1 MLKGPGP
8 ETWFRPYSIVAME
21 TAGQRPRRPKGQNC
35 ISAVAECYAIKAI
48 AAKWWEC
55 GRSTTV
61 SQVLQLINSNDGDDR
76 FRLPEG
82 SGTNR
87 EFIRGIDMSSVTV
100 ELELP
105 QDWKRFQM
113 PVALKARLNSL
124 LDEQDKTEKLSKA
137 EREEAQ
143 ALTELVDLLSL
154 MKLRAERAGLNKR

>member
-1 MLKGPGP
+1 
-8 ETWFRPYSIVAME
+8 ME

-55 GRSTTV
+55 ERSTTV
-61 SQVLQLINSNDGDDR
+61 SQVLHLINSNDGEDR
-76 FRLPEG
+76 FRLLEG
-82 SGTNR
+82 GDTIGDDR
-87 EFIRGIDMSSVTV
+87 EFIRGGIDMSSVTV

-124 LDEQDKTEKLSKA
+124 LDEQDKTGKLSKA

-154 MKLRAERAGLNKR
+154 MKLRAERAGLSKR

>member
-1 MLKGPGP
+1 MYLGGGRILRSEAYRREMVGMGAKRI
-8 ETWFRPYSIVAME
+8 TVAQTLHLIE
-21 TAGQRPRRPKGQNC
+21 SNAG
-35 ISAVAECYAIKAI
+35 ED
-48 AAKWWEC
+48 W
-55 GRSTTV
+55 
-61 SQVLQLINSNDGDDR
+61 
-76 FRLPEG
+76 FRLPDG
-82 SGTNR
+82 SGTIRKLR

-124 LDEQDKTEKLSKA
+124 LDEQDKFGKLSRA
-137 EREEAQ
+137 EREEAR

>member
-1 MLKGPGP
+1 MAK
-8 ETWFRPYSIVAME
+8 YY
-21 TAGQRPRRPKGQNC
+21 
-35 ISAVAECYAIKAI
+35 AVRAI
-48 AAKWWEC
+48 AAKWREC
-55 GRSTTV
+55 GRNTTV
-61 SQVLQLINSNDGDDR
+61 SQVLHLIEWNAGEDW
-76 FRLPEG
+76 FRLPDG
-82 SGTNR
+82 SGTIRKLR
-87 EFIRGIDMSSVTV
+87 ELIRGIDMSSVTV

-124 LDEQDKTEKLSKA
+124 LDEQDKFGKLSKA

>member
-1 MLKGPGP
+1 MLRYRREMAGMRAKRI
-8 ETWFRPYSIVAME
+8 TVAQTLHLIE
-21 TAGQRPRRPKGQNC
+21 SNAG
-35 ISAVAECYAIKAI
+35 ED
-48 AAKWWEC
+48 W
-55 GRSTTV
+55 
-61 SQVLQLINSNDGDDR
+61 
-76 FRLPEG
+76 FRLPDG
-82 SGTNR
+82 SGTIRKLR

-124 LDEQDKTEKLSKA
+124 LDEQDKFGKLSKA

-154 MKLRAERAGLNKR
+154 MKLRAERAGQNKR